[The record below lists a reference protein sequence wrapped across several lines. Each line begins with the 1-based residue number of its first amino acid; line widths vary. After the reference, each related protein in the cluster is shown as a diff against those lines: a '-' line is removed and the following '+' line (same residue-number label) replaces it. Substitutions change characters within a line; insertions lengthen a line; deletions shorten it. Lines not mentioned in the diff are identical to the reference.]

1 MTVIRSRTLI
11 LLAAVSVL
19 SVMALWLLAVPAVI
33 SRSTFAFL
41 SVFVIG
47 GAAVSLTTWRN
58 AQPTGSMGQLLYR
71 TEMDAVRKTPS
82 ATGAAAVGSAWE
94 TWQIRGI
101 GLDKVGKQRMLI
113 ALLLTMVLL
122 GIFAWLA

>member
-1 MTVIRSRTLI
+1 MTFTRWRTFI
-11 LLAAVSVL
+11 LLAAVSGLFVI
-19 SVMALWLLAVPAVI
+19 ALWLLAVPAVM

-58 AQPTGSMGQLLYR
+58 AQATRSIGQLLYR
-71 TEMDAVRKTPS
+71 TEMGATRKATL
-82 ATGAAAVGSAWE
+82 ATGAGGGRSAWQD
-94 TWQIRGI
+94 WQARGI
-101 GLDKVGKQRMLI
+101 RLDKAANQRMLI